1 MSNLYTSEP
10 QEIVLYGKQWCND
23 CRRARAMFLEMN
35 IRYIEIDIEE
45 DAQGREF
52 IRQINRGFESVP
64 TIIFPDGSRLVEPS
78 NSELSEKLSHG
89 SGK

>member
-1 MSNLYTSEP
+1 MPNLYTSEP

-23 CRRARAMFLEMN
+23 CRRARAIFAKMN
-35 IRYIEIDIEE
+35 IQYIDIDIEE

-52 IRQINRGFESVP
+52 IRQINRGYESVP

-78 NSELSEKLSHG
+78 NNELTEKLAHAPG
-89 SGK
+89 